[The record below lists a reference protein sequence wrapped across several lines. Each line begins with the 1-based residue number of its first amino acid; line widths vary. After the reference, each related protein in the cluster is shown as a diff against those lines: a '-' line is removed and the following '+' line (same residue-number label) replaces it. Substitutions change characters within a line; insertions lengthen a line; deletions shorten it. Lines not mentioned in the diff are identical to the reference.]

1 MINVNVLKKGDEVLS
16 LNEHFL
22 AIKRK
27 NGTVDVYNVYFNE
40 GGIYIDPVKAA
51 VIGYGE
57 GTVEKMLD
65 DGETKVVQF

>member
-1 MINVNVLKKGDEVLS
+1 MININVLKKGDEVLN

-40 GGIYIDPVKAA
+40 DGIYIDPVKAA